1 MPDSFPLCRSRIRV
15 MTPGPEDVSA
25 WYELGIALSTLGN
38 RLGALLALRHA
49 LERND
54 GHVPSHL
61 ALGRLLFDCGQVEH
75 ALLCFERANAI
86 REPYA
91 CINIA

>member
-1 MPDSFPLCRSRIRV
+1 
-15 MTPGPEDVSA
+15 MTPDREDVNA
-25 WYELGIALSTLGN
+25 WFELGVALSILGD

-49 LERND
+49 LSRNE

-86 REPYA
+86 PDPYA
-91 CINIA
+91 CINIAKNSGGRSR